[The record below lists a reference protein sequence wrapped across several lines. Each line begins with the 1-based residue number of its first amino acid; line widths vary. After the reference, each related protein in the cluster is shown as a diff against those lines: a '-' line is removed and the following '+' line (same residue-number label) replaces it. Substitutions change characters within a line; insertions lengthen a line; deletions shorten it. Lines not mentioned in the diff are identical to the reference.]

1 MKILKWTRFI
11 VLAIIILLVI
21 SAYMLFKSNPNYVL
35 KHLEKNPENSAL
47 YVSVDNNEKIAY
59 KADTPRPLASVAK
72 IIIALEYA
80 YQIENGDISED
91 ETVPLSS
98 LEAFYIED
106 TDGGAHEAWLEEMKE
121 EDNIHEESVRLHDVA
136 SGMIT
141 YSSNANADFLIDL
154 LGEENI
160 NQRMEELE
168 LEHDPIVPFTGSLA
182 AFSVYKQES
191 EDREK
196 ELQNMSDKKYRELAF
211 DTLQDMKQEDI
222 DLSPVSEVSL
232 SEQRIWS
239 DRLANA
245 PATSYGKLLNDIA
258 NENLPDNVTST
269 VQELLEW
276 PMEKVEENKD
286 YYKVVGSKGGST
298 AFVFNDTM
306 YVERLDGQQIEI
318 VLFTDNLSTW
328 QSFRMQLQVNN
339 FMVQMINDEDFLNE
353 VEEKL
358 QK

>member
-1 MKILKWTRFI
+1 
-11 VLAIIILLVI
+11 
-21 SAYMLFKSNPNYVL
+21 
-35 KHLEKNPENSAL
+35 
-47 YVSVDNNEKIAY
+47 
-59 KADTPRPLASVAK
+59 
-72 IIIALEYA
+72 
-80 YQIENGDISED
+80 
-91 ETVPLSS
+91 
-98 LEAFYIED
+98 
-106 TDGGAHEAWLEEMKE
+106 EEMKE

-245 PATSYGKLLNDIA
+245 PATRSEERRVGK
-258 NENLPDNVTST
+258 
-269 VQELLEW
+269 EW
-276 PMEKVEENKD
+276 R
-286 YYKVVGSKGGST
+286 G
-298 AFVFNDTM
+298 
-306 YVERLDGQQIEI
+306 
-318 VLFTDNLSTW
+318 W
-328 QSFRMQLQVNN
+328 
-339 FMVQMINDEDFLNE
+339 
-353 VEEKL
+353 
-358 QK
+358 